1 MADQISSSRRT
12 SSSNSHKHH
21 KSHRHESSR
30 HDHGSSSH
38 RSSRYQ
44 SKYSHDINSHNIRQ
58 SDSYDTS
65 RSNRS
70 SKYDDEEYARPSKRA
85 RRYVDEND
93 DDDDLE
99 KISRQTRKEKFDS
112 EDEGS
117 TREGSS
123 SDEDGEWVV
132 ANEAPPAPTPHQS
145 LRDSWMQGSNANIS
159 DGQSGEFDFGSLA
172 GEHERQ
178 KKTILDRKP
187 RSANDP
193 YYVKSSTAAAS
204 PPASDPQL
212 ERVRPSASA
221 SASAESATMNQSQ
234 LRDTRKEAATVI
246 DETKLNKMKAAY
258 LKAKL
263 RRAPNADQMEKEYNE
278 AMAMVTGKKVAGVV
292 DTGDR
297 VEVLSL
303 MDTRGVL
310 NAPNKT
316 EDEMTIADMV
326 AEEKRTRGLALGSEG
341 RLFADRIGRDKRFKD
356 DLDYMDENAD
366 KLAQRVQRNQIDLK
380 TMAIDEVRRMNS
392 ILDSCPLCQSENSP
406 PIAPVVCTGTRVYL
420 SLPTMPQLSPG
431 AASIVP
437 ISHRKCTLECDDD
450 EWEEIRNFM
459 KSLSRMYYSQNRG
472 VIFYE
477 NAASPGRRRHASIEA
492 VPLPFELA
500 ETASAY
506 FREAM
511 LSSDEEWSSHKKV
524 INTLERA
531 TKGGLGRRA
540 FRQSLVKEV
549 SYFHVWFTI
558 DGGYGHV
565 VEDSD
570 RWPKGDLF
578 AREVIGGMLD
588 LEPDVIKRQS
598 RWKREIDPR
607 LKGFRQMWANF
618 DWTKQLEEY
627 PSTSY

>member
-1 MADQISSSRRT
+1 MMRSTDNT
-12 SSSNSHKHH
+12 SN
-21 KSHRHESSR
+21 
-30 HDHGSSSH
+30 D
-38 RSSRYQ
+38 
-44 SKYSHDINSHNIRQ
+44 Q
-58 SDSYDTS
+58 SD
-65 RSNRS
+65 
-70 SKYDDEEYARPSKRA
+70 
-85 RRYVDEND
+85 
-93 DDDDLE
+93 
-99 KISRQTRKEKFDS
+99 Q
-112 EDEGS
+112 
-117 TREGSS
+117 
-123 SDEDGEWVV
+123 
-132 ANEAPPAPTPHQS
+132 
-145 LRDSWMQGSNANIS
+145 
-159 DGQSGEFDFGSLA
+159 FDFVSLA
-172 GEHERQ
+172 GDRQ

-193 YYVKSSTAAAS
+193 YFVKPAGSAASELQPDQARPAALAAADKVS
-204 PPASDPQL
+204 TSQSHSIDTAK
-212 ERVRPSASA
+212 
-221 SASAESATMNQSQ
+221 AE
-234 LRDTRKEAATVI
+234 ATVV

-263 RRAPNADQMEKEYNE
+263 RGAPNADQLEREYEE
-278 AMAMVTGKKVAGVV
+278 AMGMAVGQSTHTT

-303 MDTRGVL
+303 MDTRGIL
-310 NAPNKT
+310 NVPSKA

-326 AEEKRTRGLALGSEG
+326 AEERRTRGLTLGNEA
-341 RLFADRIGRDKRFKD
+341 RMFADKIGRDKRFKD

-366 KLAQRVQRNQIDLK
+366 KLARRIQRNQIDLK
-380 TMAIDEVRRMNS
+380 NMAVDEVRRMNS

-406 PIAPVVCTGTRVYL
+406 PIAPVVSTGTRVFL

-437 ISHRKCTLECDDD
+437 IAHRRRTLECDDD

-459 KSLSRMYYSQNRG
+459 KSLARMYYSQKRG

-477 NAASPGRRRHASIEA
+477 NAASSGRRRHASIEA

-506 FREAM
+506 FREAI
-511 LSSDEEWSSHKKV
+511 LASDEEWSSHKKV

-531 TKGGLGRRA
+531 TKGGLGKRA

-565 VEDSD
+565 VEDPD

-578 AREVIGGMLD
+578 AREVIGGMLE

-598 RWKREIDPR
+598 RWQRQTDPR
-607 LKGFRQMWANF
+607 LKGFRQMWDKF

-627 PSTSY
+627 HETATSST

>member
-1 MADQISSSRRT
+1 
-12 SSSNSHKHH
+12 
-21 KSHRHESSR
+21 
-30 HDHGSSSH
+30 
-38 RSSRYQ
+38 
-44 SKYSHDINSHNIRQ
+44 
-58 SDSYDTS
+58 
-65 RSNRS
+65 
-70 SKYDDEEYARPSKRA
+70 
-85 RRYVDEND
+85 
-93 DDDDLE
+93 
-99 KISRQTRKEKFDS
+99 
-112 EDEGS
+112 
-117 TREGSS
+117 
-123 SDEDGEWVV
+123 
-132 ANEAPPAPTPHQS
+132 
-145 LRDSWMQGSNANIS
+145 MQAS
-159 DGQSGEFDFGSLA
+159 DGQSDQFDFGSLA
-172 GEHERQ
+172 GDRQ

-193 YYVKSSTAAAS
+193 YFVKPSSDTALS
-204 PPASDPQL
+204 PATSEPQHDQA
-212 ERVRPSASA
+212 RPSASA
-221 SASAESATMNQSQ
+221 SAENAPKSQSQ
-234 LRDTRKEAATVI
+234 PIRTSETTVV

-263 RRAPNADQMEKEYNE
+263 RRALNADQLETEYNE
-278 AMAMVTGKKVAGVV
+278 AMAMATGENAGAV

-303 MDTRGVL
+303 MDTRGIL
-310 NAPNKT
+310 NAPNKV

-326 AEEKRTRGLALGSEG
+326 VEERRTRGLNLGNEA
-341 RLFADRIGRDKRFKD
+341 RMFAEKIGRDKRFKD

-366 KLAQRVQRNQIDLK
+366 KLARRVQRNQIDLK
-380 TMAIDEVRRMNS
+380 NMAIDEVRRMNS

-437 ISHRKCTLECDDD
+437 IAHRKCTLECDDD

-459 KSLSRMYYSQNRG
+459 KSLARMYYSQKRG

-492 VPLPFELA
+492 VPLPLELA

-506 FREAM
+506 FREAI
-511 LSSDEEWSSHKKV
+511 LASDEEWSSHKKV

-531 TKGGLGRRA
+531 TKGGLGKRA

-565 VEDSD
+565 VEDPD

-578 AREVIGGMLD
+578 AREVIGGMLE

-598 RWKREIDPR
+598 RWQRQTDPR
-607 LKGFRQMWANF
+607 LKGFRQMWDKF

-627 PSTSY
+627 PEKASY